1 MKDQQEHVLLKELP
15 ALRDEVP
22 PMPEGFH
29 EGWLQLVREDAAM
42 MEEKQ
47 STRQQGRTG
56 RFAGLK
62 RLAAVAAAV
71 VFVVGGTALTR
82 DYLPGKTGSTAAAGG
97 MTRMAYEADYDG
109 GYIGD
114 YNATYDSY
122 GYGGA
127 GGSGLMMA
135 KAAGGEVNTLSAMD
149 EGAVD
154 TQAQE
159 SKIIRTASLTIAT
172 KTYDESLALLRQLCG
187 DAGGWVSWS
196 SESTGSTGLRSASLT
211 LRIPAAQLDA
221 FLEGTGGAGRVT
233 YRSETADDVSDSY
246 YDTAARLE
254 TQKALMAR
262 LRALVTDAASLSD
275 LLELESQIAD
285 TQYQIDRLTASLQS
299 TDRQVDYATVDISLR
314 EERAAD
320 DITNPE
326 MGFGERLLSALRAGW
341 ESFVSFVSDMAVFL
355 VAALPFLAVVAAVVI
370 GWRVWR
376 RRRRG

>member
-1 MKDQQEHVLLKELP
+1 
-15 ALRDEVP
+15 
-22 PMPEGFH
+22 
-29 EGWLQLVREDAAM
+29 
-42 MEEKQ
+42 
-47 STRQQGRTG
+47 
-56 RFAGLK
+56 
-62 RLAAVAAAV
+62 
-71 VFVVGGTALTR
+71 
-82 DYLPGKTGSTAAAGG
+82 
-97 MTRMAYEADYDG
+97 
-109 GYIGD
+109 
-114 YNATYDSY
+114 
-122 GYGGA
+122 
-127 GGSGLMMA
+127 MMA
-135 KAAGGEVNTLSAMD
+135 KATANEVGTLSAMD

-196 SESTGSTGLRSASLT
+196 SESTGSTGLRSANLT

>member
-1 MKDQQEHVLLKELP
+1 MRDQQEHVLLKELP

-29 EGWLQLVREDAAM
+29 EGWMQLVREDAAM
-42 MEEKQ
+42 MEEKRN
-47 STRQQGRTG
+47 TRQEGRPG

-82 DYLPGKTGSTAAAGG
+82 DYLPGTSRGTAATGG
-97 MTRMAYEADYDG
+97 MTRMAYDAGYDG

-114 YNATYDSY
+114 YNAAYDSY

-127 GGSGLMMA
+127 GGSSLMMA
-135 KAAGGEVNTLSAMD
+135 KATANEVGTLSAMD

-376 RRRRG
+376 GRRRG

>member
-47 STRQQGRTG
+47 STRQQGRPG

-82 DYLPGKTGSTAAAGG
+82 DYLPGKTGNTAATGG

-127 GGSGLMMA
+127 GGSSLMMA
-135 KAAGGEVNTLSAMD
+135 KATANEVGTLSAMD